1 MKVTSFLL
9 LCPTLRGCCRGGG
22 AVGIIISGRLVARLA
37 TQAGDKQKR
46 EEQDCDNR
54 EILP

>member
-22 AVGIIISGRLVARLA
+22 AVGIIISGRLIARLA
-37 TQAGDKQKR
+37 TKAGDKQKR